1 MSSLVYGGVKYIR
14 VRHAIFCKLCKDT
27 IESRGYRDFKYC
39 SCGAIAIDDT
49 RVLGSPKDIEER
61 NIYSASVNGKQVWL
75 PEDAYLKIDNNSN
88 QNAR

>member
-14 VRHAIFCKLCKDT
+14 VRHAIFCKVCKDT
-27 IESRGYRDFKYC
+27 IESRGYHDFKYC
-39 SCGAIAIDDT
+39 SCRSIAIDDT

-61 NIYSASVNGKQVWL
+61 NIYCATLNGKQVWL
-75 PEDAYLKIDNNSN
+75 PEDSYLNIDNNSN